1 MNNNQTCFMRATFLK
16 RAWRAFGHAYFA
28 PQSRGATLLV
38 AALLAAT
45 SLSAS
50 PVVTTLGGGNPHV
63 SPKYQGNKNGITL
76 SQALFRTPY
85 GIAVSSDGQKLYVAD
100 RDNHAIRKIDLV
112 AGLTSTFIPN
122 PTVPTNKIIRPI
134 GVTIDSS
141 GNMHVLSR
149 GSTNNISTTGTVFE
163 FDTYGNLIATN
174 VMGLTNAAGMALD
187 SVGNI
192 YVTVNSNTL
201 IRISPFISVTNIT
214 YVTNITVSSTNIV
227 ASTNTG
233 TIQTA
238 ATNKT
243 IVATIAT
250 AGTSLQGIA
259 IRPDGLIAACDSGR
273 HGILLIN
280 PTSGVVTTNTGFNG
294 QGDYTGVNNSGAT
307 PATAKFYQPYNVASA
322 GDGSLIVTD
331 RGNHRV
337 KVVNPSGVTTN
348 LYGVT
353 SNYWGGTYPG
363 WYDGTVQVPDSIAP
377 NVQARIPNGVAFA
390 GDGTIYTTEDYYHV
404 IRKVTGAGLPQP
416 PPPPPAAPTI
426 LTVVTNY
433 GQVSLTWS
441 SVPGAT
447 SYNVKRSQSSGGP
460 YTIIVNTTAT
470 SYTDTTVDN
479 GKTYYYVV
487 SALNGSVEGAN
498 SPEVSATPPRPP
510 VPDPQIGYV
519 DFPLGTYPFYT
530 SVFHPISEA
539 DFYNDTLIIIKGTPN
554 TGTHYTIGYT
564 TNAASVTNPTPSNA
578 SIPSDYQDGF
588 YTVAQVMP
596 YVVAQEAPFL
606 TIKAMGEKSGG
617 YPNSAVVS
625 ATYQF
630 KTGNPNINGNNAA
643 MFTISDITVNAHLYY
658 TLDGSDPSSTNP
670 AAIDLGTVAP
680 LTNGIDSTTNVW
692 TVSFP
697 IQSDTMFKVRA
708 FRDNFQPSAIVTNI
722 FLSTNFVPNII
733 SFGFAAGEASSVF
746 VASAGQ
752 LFYAPVTLTPLAGTT
767 IYSLQF
773 NVTVTN
779 AGPNPGPAITPGA
792 FGFQSMLMQPDPE
805 LPGYIMTI
813 PPYMFVGWYTNPIPP
828 GLVITNYAGTNFIDL
843 LTVNTSLNLLG
854 VGWLERVT
862 ETNLYD
868 TKSQD
873 LIAMSQAHDTV
884 FYQSG
889 GKVILGGYAFR
900 VPLSATSGQTYQMQI
915 GRPSATSDG
924 IGAGVFIF
932 APTNGSPT
940 NGAINALKNVTLGQL
955 KYVVGSVVPFHWFNA
970 GDFGSTNIQ
979 NPDIEQVFQSAIYGL
994 DIPPAGSDFFDG
1006 MDSCG
1011 HFGVYNAGTGYYT
1024 DAGPLSIAQK
1034 NALFNGDD
1042 TTINQIV
1049 FGDGQLDVTDVY
1061 VSYRRSQDKTLTLYR
1076 RFWTNG
1082 LLVAETAP
1090 NVAFQGEVYR
1100 SPSVGSKTA
1109 QLSGDTSVT
1118 NQPKINFVAG
1128 DCQTTAGSPIQIPIT
1143 ANIFGNYPLRMLVLN
1158 LTVVPIDNSP
1168 ALTSQ
1173 VSFTANPALG
1183 VTGSGINGLIQQRG
1197 IGNYSAAWGIDG
1209 SASGLSNNATIGY
1222 LYVTIPTNATS
1233 SSAYAIHFDH
1243 VSASPNGLATFPKQA
1258 RTGLITLSNRSGSSY
1273 NDGIPDSWRLRYF
1286 LTLNNWLSQTN
1297 ADADGDG
1304 MDNLHEYLAGTDPTD
1319 PTSCF
1324 KNIGTD
1330 QGAAQQPQDCVISWP
1345 SASGKQYV
1353 IERSP
1358 SLSTPIWTSIATN
1371 SGNGTIMEYH
1381 DTTGGGIRYYRVLVQ

>member
-1 MNNNQTCFMRATFLK
+1 
-16 RAWRAFGHAYFA
+16 
-28 PQSRGATLLV
+28 LV
-38 AALLAAT
+38 ASLLAAT
-45 SLSAS
+45 SLFAI
-50 PVVTTLGGGNPHV
+50 PTGVTVTTLGGGNPNKK
-63 SPKYQGNKNGITL
+63 PKYLGYADGITL
-76 SQALFRTPY
+76 SQALFHTPY
-85 GIAVSSDGQKLYVAD
+85 GIALDRSGQYLFVAD
-100 RDNHAIRKIDLV
+100 RDNNAIRFLDLV
-112 AGLTSTFIPN
+112 GGFTWTLDIA
-122 PTVPTNKIIRPI
+122 
-134 GVTIDSS
+134 
-141 GNMHVLSR
+141 
-149 GSTNNISTTGTVFE
+149 STNLINKPIAVAVDANDYVYVLNRGNANNGSVIT
-163 FDTYGNLIATN
+163 FDNWGDAVITN
-174 VMGLTNAAGMALD
+174 ALKLTNAAGMALD
-187 SVGNI
+187 GGGNI
-192 YVTVNSNTL
+192 YVTVQGNKL
-201 IRISPFISVTNIT
+201 IRIGAN
-214 YVTNITVSSTNIV
+214 STN
-227 ASTNTG
+227 
-233 TIQTA
+233 QTV
-238 ATNKT
+238 
-243 IVATIAT
+243 VATIPNS
-250 AGTSLQGIA
+250 GTSLQGIA
-259 IRPDGLIAACDSGR
+259 IKHNGLIAACDSGR
-273 HGILLIN
+273 NGIYLID
-280 PTSGVVTTNTGFNG
+280 PATGIVTTNAGFHGAGDFTTNG
-294 QGDYTGVNNSGAT
+294 NNIASIT
-307 PATAKFYQPYNVASA
+307 SAKFNQPINVTEA

-331 RGNHRV
+331 YGNNRV
-337 KVVNPSGVTTN
+337 KRVVQSGGVVVAVTNLCGVT
-348 LYGVT
+348 LK
-353 SNYWGGTYPG
+353 YWGGTYPG
-363 WYDGTVQVPDSIAP
+363 WYDGVVSVPDSTVPNEQSRMPVGLAIAP
-377 NVQARIPNGVAFA
+377 
-390 GDGTIYTTEDYYHV
+390 DGTIYITEDYYHI
-404 IRKVTGAGLPQP
+404 IRKVTGAGLPQL

-426 LTVVTNY
+426 IAVVTNY

-470 SYTDTTVDN
+470 SYTDTSVDN

-564 TNAASVTNPTPSNA
+564 TNAADVPNPTPSDA
-578 SIPSDYQDGF
+578 SIPSDYQNGF

-643 MFTISDITVNAHLYY
+643 MFTISDITLNAHLYY

-915 GRPSATSDG
+915 GRASATSDG

-932 APTNGSPT
+932 APTNGSMT

-1158 LTVVPIDNSP
+1158 LTVVPIDGSP

-1173 VSFTANPALG
+1173 VSFQANPALG
-1183 VTGSGINGLIQQRG
+1183 VTGSGINGLIQQHG

-1243 VSASPNGLATFPKQA
+1243 VSASPNGLVSFPKQA

-1304 MDNLHEYLAGTDPTD
+1304 RDNLQEYLAGTDPTD
-1319 PTSCF
+1319 SESCF
-1324 KNIGTD
+1324 KNISPD
-1330 QGAAQQPQDCVISWP
+1330 QGAAQLPNDCVISWP

-1371 SGNGTIMEYH
+1371 SGNGTVMEFH
-1381 DTTGGGIRYYRVLVQ
+1381 DTAGGGIRYYRVRVQ